1 MLTLQSRVEE
11 LASSLT
17 SEDRSPEGVAFR
29 GQGLASSAMPPIA
42 MVRRL
47 RCRRL
52 ASSVTPFWPTE
63 LDVDDSLGGSLGS
76 PGSACQREQ
85 VLSGRVTLSGEL
97 ADFAGRGWLRSV
109 DL

>member
-1 MLTLQSRVEE
+1 MEE

-17 SEDRSPEGVAFR
+17 SEDRPSGVAFH

-42 MVRRL
+42 MLRRL

-63 LDVDDSLGGSLGS
+63 LEVDDSLGGSLGS
-76 PGSACQREQ
+76 VGGSAGQREQ

-109 DL
+109 DCQSM